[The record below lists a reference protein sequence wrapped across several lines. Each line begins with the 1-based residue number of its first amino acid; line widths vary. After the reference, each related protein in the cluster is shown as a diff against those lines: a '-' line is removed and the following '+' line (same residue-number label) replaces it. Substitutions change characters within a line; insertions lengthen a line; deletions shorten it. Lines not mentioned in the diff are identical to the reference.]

1 MADEQKL
8 TVLGH
13 LQDLRTR
20 LVRVAIAVVIG
31 TVVSFVFRKDI
42 VDVLKSIAEDAEN
55 LQIIGTTE
63 GIVVA
68 FQLSITCGFFLATPV
83 ILYEIVMFIRP
94 ALNTRERKYLYAL
107 LPGVVVAFASGAVFA
122 YFILLPPALG
132 FLYDFS
138 SDLGVVQWRL
148 NEYIS
153 TVTRLLFGIGL
164 CFELPLVIY
173 FLSKI
178 GILKV
183 HQLTRFRRWAIVLAF
198 LLAAFIT
205 PTPDPINQ
213 TLVAVP
219 LIVLYEI
226 GILLARIAH
235 RGKKSK
241 DAVPNG
247 TFKK

>member
-8 TVLGH
+8 TLLGH
-13 LQDLRTR
+13 LHDLRNR
-20 LVRVAIAVVIG
+20 LVRISIAVGIG
-31 TVVSFVFRKDI
+31 TAVSFIFRKDI
-42 VDVLKSIAEDAEN
+42 VDALKSIADDVE

-68 FQLSITCGFFLATPV
+68 FQLSITCGFVLATPV

-94 ALNTRERKYLYAL
+94 ALTSVERRYLYTL
-107 LPGVVVAFASGAVFA
+107 LPGVLLAFASGALFA
-122 YFILLPPALG
+122 YFILMPPALS
-132 FLYDFS
+132 FLESFS
-138 SDLGVVQWRL
+138 SDFGVVQWRL

-153 TVTRLLFGIGL
+153 TITRLLFGIGL

-183 HQLTRFRRWAIVLAF
+183 HQLTRFRRWAIVMAF
-198 LLAAFIT
+198 LLAALIT

-219 LIVLYEI
+219 LILLYEF
-226 GILLARIAH
+226 GILLARIAY

-241 DAVPNG
+241 EVTPGGVFNE
-247 TFKK
+247 